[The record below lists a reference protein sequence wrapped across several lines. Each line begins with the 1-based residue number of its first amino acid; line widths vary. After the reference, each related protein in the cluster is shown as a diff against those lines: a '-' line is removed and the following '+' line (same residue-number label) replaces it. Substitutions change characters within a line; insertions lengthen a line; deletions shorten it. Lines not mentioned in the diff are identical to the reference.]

1 MTDFNKECLNAL
13 LNKEKFDEFM
23 RNQLEE
29 GLNQLLESELTAF
42 LVTIPMLEKA
52 GTLGTLEMVATLDK

>member
-23 RNQLEE
+23 RTQLSRTRSTPRKRIDC
-29 GLNQLLESELTAF
+29 LSWL
-42 LVTIPMLEKA
+42 
-52 GTLGTLEMVATLDK
+52 